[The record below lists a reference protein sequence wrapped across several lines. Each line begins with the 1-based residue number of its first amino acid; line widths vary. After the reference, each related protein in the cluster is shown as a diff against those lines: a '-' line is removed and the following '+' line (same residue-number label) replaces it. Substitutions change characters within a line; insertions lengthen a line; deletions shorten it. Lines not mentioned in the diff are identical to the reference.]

1 MDSINLTPEA
11 AEEVIKVIMKILDNG
26 NGLELAEI
34 EIRTGD
40 KSGRDG
46 KPADEVEVHAKYA
59 PTTVIGNSG

>member
-46 KPADEVEVHAKYA
+46 KPADEVEVHAKYV
-59 PTTVIGNSG
+59 PTTVFGNSG